1 MIYFKGF
8 GEIANRSCNEAISFA
23 QELGHLYIGTEH
35 LLAGILREGTSR
47 AAGALAE
54 QGLSLGAYRDLV
66 IAQIGKGIPT
76 RLSPRDLSLHALDVL
91 EKATLKTR
99 WLGEANLRA
108 EHLLTVLFS
117 CEHYTAARFA
127 RALGVDLRA
136 VCQSCELSFL
146 PEPMPGFGPKA
157 FASGTGRGSGKG
169 LERYGRDLTRLAA
182 EGRLDPCL
190 GREEETERL
199 LEILCRR
206 RKNNPCLIGDAGVG
220 KTAIVE
226 GLAQKIA
233 SGDVPRE
240 LAHRRLISLDLTS
253 LIAGTKYRGDFE
265 ERLKGILEEVTADES
280 CILFIDELHS
290 IIGAGAA
297 EGAIDAASIL
307 KPSLARGQL
316 RLIGAT
322 TMEEYHR
329 FIEKD
334 SALERRFE
342 TIRVEEPTKEA
353 AFQILSGLRDRYES
367 FHQIRISD
375 AAFHAAIEL
384 SIRYL
389 PDKKLPDKAIDLI
402 DEAAARMR
410 VTGHENSRPLGRKEV
425 AAVLS
430 RATGIPVGE
439 LSREQQAELS
449 GLEQRLSSRVVGQSH
464 AVHAVAAAI
473 RRARSGLS
481 EGSRPTG
488 SFLFLGPTGV
498 GKTELCR
505 ALAKELFGD
514 EKALLRYDMSEYM
527 EKQSVARLIGA
538 PPGYVGYEE
547 GGQLTKAI
555 RERPYSVVVFDE
567 IEKAHP
573 DIYNILLQ
581 ILEEGCLTENGGRQV
596 SFGSAVV
603 ILTGNL
609 GAEVFSKGPLGF
621 GDTGRD
627 QEACR
632 RAVIAEAK
640 NSFRQ
645 ELLGRLDEI
654 IVFQPLQKDSLIQIA
669 ALQVERLCR
678 RAAALRVDLAVS
690 SEVIAYL
697 AQLGSGSG
705 AGARGIRRTVEQKL
719 EIPLSELL
727 LSGKIKQSKKLRAVL
742 QEGEIL
748 LERRQ
753 PAKKGAC

>member
-8 GEIANRSCNEAISFA
+8 GETANRCCNGAIA
-23 QELGHLYIGTEH
+23 LARELGHLYIGTEH
-35 LLAGILREGTSR
+35 LLGGILMEGTSR
-47 AAGALAE
+47 AAGALSE
-54 QGLSLGAYRDLV
+54 QGLSLSSYRDFL
-66 IAQIGKGIPT
+66 IGAVGVGLPT
-76 RLSPRDLSLHALDVL
+76 RLSPRDFSGNAMQVL
-91 EKATLKTR
+91 EKAALKTH
-99 WLGEANLRA
+99 WLGESCTRA
-108 EHLLTVLFS
+108 EHLLTALFS
-117 CEHYTAARFA
+117 SDQYTSSKFA

-146 PEPMPGFGPKA
+146 PKPIPGLTPRA
-157 FASGTGRGSGKG
+157 LSGGVSRSGGKG

-190 GREEETERL
+190 GREEETARL
-199 LEILCRR
+199 MEILCRR
-206 RKNNPCLIGDAGVG
+206 RKNNPCLVGEAGVG

-226 GLAQKIA
+226 GLALAIA
-233 SGDVPRE
+233 GGQVPPALTR
-240 LAHRRLISLDLTS
+240 RRLISLDLAS
-253 LIAGTKYRGDFE
+253 LVAGTKYRGDFE
-265 ERLKGILEEVTADES
+265 ERLKSLLEEVSNDGN

-297 EGAIDAASIL
+297 EGAVDAASIL

-342 TIRVEEPTKEA
+342 TIRVEEPDREA
-353 AFQILSGLRDRYES
+353 TLRILAGLRERYES

-375 AAFHAAIEL
+375 AAFAAAVDL
-384 SIRYL
+384 SVRYL
-389 PDKKLPDKAIDLI
+389 PQKKLPDKAIDLI

-410 VTGHENSRPLGRKEV
+410 VCGTGSNAVLGRREV

-439 LSREQQAELS
+439 LNREQQHQMADLEHRLS
-449 GLEQRLSSRVVGQSH
+449 GRVIGQEP
-464 AVHAVAAAI
+464 AIRAVAAAI
-473 RRARSGLS
+473 RRARSGLAA
-481 EGSRPTG
+481 ENRPAG

-505 ALAKELFGD
+505 ALAKEVFGS

-573 DIYNILLQ
+573 DINNILLQ
-581 ILEEGCLTENGGRQV
+581 ILEEGCLTESGGRRV
-596 SFGSAVV
+596 DFGSAIV

-609 GAEVFSKGPLGF
+609 GAGQFSKTHLGF
-621 GDTGRD
+621 GEIGSDP
-627 QEACR
+627 EAVR
-632 RAVIAEAK
+632 RAVLRQARD
-640 NSFRQ
+640 SFRA

-654 IVFQPLQKDSLIQIA
+654 VVFSPLGKEQMDQIA
-669 ALQVERLCR
+669 ALRVEELCR
-678 RAAALRVDLAVS
+678 RAKKLRLELTVQP
-690 SEVIAYL
+690 EVIRYL
-697 AQLGSGSG
+697 ASVGGSSS
-705 AGARGIRRTVEQKL
+705 AGARGIRRAVEQKL
-719 EIPLSELL
+719 ELPLSDYL
-727 LSGKIKQSKKLRAVL
+727 LSGKIKRCRKLQAVL
-742 QEGEIL
+742 QGEEIL
-748 LERRQ
+748 LVQ
-753 PAKKGAC
+753 NLPAKKAAV

>member
-1 MIYFKGF
+1 MIYFNGF
-8 GEIANRSCNEAISFA
+8 GEAANRSCNEAISLA
-23 QELGHLYIGTEH
+23 HQLGHLYIGTEH
-35 LLAGILREGTSR
+35 LLGGILMEGTSR

-54 QGLSLGAYRDLV
+54 QGLSLCSYREFLSSQV
-66 IAQIGKGIPT
+66 GRGLPV
-76 RLSPRDLSLHALDVL
+76 RLSPRDLTSNAVQVL
-91 EKATLKTR
+91 EKASLKTR
-99 WLGEANLRA
+99 WLGEACIRA
-108 EHLLTVLFS
+108 EHLLTAIFS
-117 CEHYTAARFA
+117 NESYTGARFA

-146 PEPMPGFGPKA
+146 PKPLPGFTPRALAGGAPR
-157 FASGTGRGSGKG
+157 SSGKG

-182 EGRLDPCL
+182 EGQLDPCL
-190 GREEETERL
+190 GRDQETSRL
-199 LEILCRR
+199 MEILCRR
-206 RKNNPCLIGDAGVG
+206 RKNNPCLIGEAGVG

-226 GLAQKIA
+226 GLAQAIA
-233 SGDVPRE
+233 SGQVPRE
-240 LAHRRLISLDLTS
+240 LAHRRLISLDLAS

-265 ERLKGILEEVTADES
+265 ERFKGLLEEVSYDGN

-297 EGAIDAASIL
+297 EGAVDAASIL
-307 KPSLARGQL
+307 KPPLARGQL

-342 TIRVEEPTKEA
+342 TIRVEEPDREA
-353 AFQILSGLRDRYES
+353 AIRILTGLREPYES
-367 FHQIRISD
+367 FHHIRISD
-375 AAFHAAIEL
+375 AAFTAAVDL
-384 SIRYL
+384 STRYL
-389 PDKKLPDKAIDLI
+389 PQKKLPDKAIDLI

-410 VTGHENSRPLGRKEV
+410 VCGTGEKVTLGRREI

-439 LSREQQAELS
+439 LSREQQTELAD
-449 GLEQRLSSRVVGQSH
+449 LERRLSARVIGQPQAIS
-464 AVHAVAAAI
+464 AITASI
-473 RRARSGLS
+473 RRSRSGLS
-481 EGSRPTG
+481 SNSRPAG

-505 ALAKELFGD
+505 ALAREVFGN

-573 DIYNILLQ
+573 DINNILLQ
-581 ILEEGCLTENGGRQV
+581 ILEEGCLTESGGRKV
-596 SFGSAVV
+596 AFGSAIV

-609 GAEVFSKGPLGF
+609 GADQFSKSQLGF
-621 GDTGRD
+621 GDAGKD
-627 QEACR
+627 PEAIR
-632 RAVIAEAK
+632 RAVLKQARISLRA
-640 NSFRQ
+640 

-654 IVFQPLQKDSLIQIA
+654 IVFSPLGEDEMFQIA
-669 ALQVERLCR
+669 KLQIEELCLRAKKQKLDLTVSDEVVSRL
-678 RAAALRVDLAVS
+678 AH
-690 SEVIAYL
+690 
-697 AQLGSGSG
+697 LGGST
-705 AGARGIRRTVEQKL
+705 ASGARGVRRAVEQKL
-719 EIPLSELL
+719 ELPLSDYLL
-727 LSGKIKQSKKLRAVL
+727 GGKMKRCKRLRAIL
-742 QEGEIL
+742 LEDEIL
-748 LERRQ
+748 LEECLS
-753 PAKKGAC
+753 AKRTVV